1 MMEISKDLFQPVGK
15 EEVNRETIVRPSMT
29 NWQDAWRRLKKNK
42 LAMFGLITLILLT
55 LLSIFGPILSKFDYA
70 TQNYDIKNMGPSAV
84 HWFGTDD
91 FGRDLWVR
99 VWWGTRI
106 SLAIGITAALLDLV
120 FGVIYGGIS
129 AYYGGR
135 IDDIMQR
142 FIEIIYSIPFLLIS
156 ILLIIVIGPG
166 FKTIIIAY
174 AITGW
179 VPMARLV
186 RGQVLQ
192 LKEQEY
198 VLAARTLGAGGA
210 RIIMKHLV
218 PNALGLI
225 IVQITFIVPSAIF
238 VEAFLS
244 FIGLGIRVPLASLG
258 SLLSDGANSIRLYP
272 HRVIFPTLL
281 FSLIL
286 MSFNLLGDGL
296 RDALDPK
303 MRK

>member
-1 MMEISKDLFQPVGK
+1 MEISKDLFQPVGK

-135 IDDIMQR
+135 VDDIMQR

>member
-70 TQNYDIKNMGPSAV
+70 TQNYDIKKNMGPSAV

-135 IDDIMQR
+135 VDDIMQR

-198 VLAARTLGAGGA
+198 VLAARTLGAGA
-210 RIIMKHLV
+210 R
-218 PNALGLI
+218 ALL
-225 IVQITFIVPSAIF
+225 
-238 VEAFLS
+238 
-244 FIGLGIRVPLASLG
+244 
-258 SLLSDGANSIRLYP
+258 
-272 HRVIFPTLL
+272 
-281 FSLIL
+281 
-286 MSFNLLGDGL
+286 
-296 RDALDPK
+296 
-303 MRK
+303 